1 MRRNLATGGQA
12 ETFSPNK
19 VAEIAPNKINALCVN
34 WIGMGCAAWGT
45 GSPVPPFCF
54 CPARMHM
61 HARGQRAAVAGG
73 SAYLNELER
82 KALCTAEVR
91 K

>member
-1 MRRNLATGGQA
+1 
-12 ETFSPNK
+12 
-19 VAEIAPNKINALCVN
+19 
-34 WIGMGCAAWGT
+34 MGCAAWGT

-82 KALCTAEVR
+82 KALCTDREGASPLRHTLPVR
-91 K
+91 PTNF

>member
-1 MRRNLATGGQA
+1 
-12 ETFSPNK
+12 
-19 VAEIAPNKINALCVN
+19 
-34 WIGMGCAAWGT
+34 MGCAAWGT